1 MTKLVLFFINIFDF
15 FYKKKVLKFL
25 KKDLKL
31 NSFKLFIDI
40 GGHHGETMNL
50 FCKNFQINK
59 IISIEA
65 SPKNFEVLKSKT
77 KLFKKKFLNTII
89 LIENLTLGNQNKLVN
104 IKQFDESSSSTIKE
118 IDQNSIYF
126 KKKFGLLNLF
136 KKKDIFQEI
145 EVELTKLYD
154 YFVKNDIDNVDF
166 LKIDTEGSEFDI
178 LNGLD
183 HSIKKVKVIYFEHH
197 YDLMLKKKYKFKDIN
212 NLLLNN
218 NFKKVFKIKM
228 PFRKVFEYIYIN
240 ENKNIY

>member
-1 MTKLVLFFINIFDF
+1 MTKIVLFFIDIFDF
-15 FYKKKVLKFL
+15 FHKKKILEFI

-31 NSFKLFIDI
+31 DGFKLFIDI
-40 GGHHGETMNL
+40 GGHHGETINL
-50 FCKNFQINK
+50 FCKNFKIDK

-65 SPKNFEVLKSKT
+65 SPKNFEVLKSKME
-77 KLFKKKFLNTII
+77 LFKKKFFNTTI
-89 LIENLTLGNQNKLVN
+89 LIEKLTLGNQNKLVK
-104 IKQFDESSSSTIKE
+104 IKQFDESSSSTVKE

-126 KKKFGLLNLF
+126 KKKFRLLNLF
-136 KKKDIFQEI
+136 KKKAVYQEI
-145 EVELTKLYD
+145 EVELTKLCD
-154 YFVKNDIDNVDF
+154 YFDNNNINNVDF

-183 HSIKKVKVIYFEHH
+183 DDITKVKVIYFEHH

-240 ENKNIY
+240 EKKNIY